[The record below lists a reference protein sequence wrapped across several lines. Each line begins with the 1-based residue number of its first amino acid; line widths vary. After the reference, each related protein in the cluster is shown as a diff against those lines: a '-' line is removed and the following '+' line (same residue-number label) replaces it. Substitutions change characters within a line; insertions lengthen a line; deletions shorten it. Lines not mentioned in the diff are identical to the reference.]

1 MKKNYLLILTFLWLS
16 ATSVAFS
23 NNDKNT
29 LGAKSAAMGNVSVT
43 FADAFSVF
51 SNQAGL
57 ARLENMTLGVYG
69 ENRFLVQDL
78 GHYGIGFALPTKSGT
93 FGLGINYF
101 GGSLY
106 NETKVNLA
114 YGRNLFEKLSIGV
127 EFDFMSINVSEFGSK
142 SALTFGLGAIYNLT
156 PEFTVASHIYNP
168 LRIKLSD
175 NESDLLPTTL
185 KLGVAF
191 EPSEKITL
199 IAETEKTLT
208 QPAMAKVG
216 LEYRLVEKFYLRA
229 GVGTQPTA
237 MSFGVGLNLNSI
249 NIDLSASYH
258 QTLGYS
264 PQISFIWQK
273 KAAKA
278 EESNDNL

>member
-1 MKKNYLLILTFLWLS
+1 MKKSYFFILTFLWLIAAS
-16 ATSVAFS
+16 LAFA

-29 LGAKSAAMGNVSVT
+29 LGARSAAMANVSVT

-57 ARLENMTLGVYG
+57 ARLEGMTLGVYA

-78 GHYGIGFALPTKSGT
+78 GQYAVGFALPTKSGT

-106 NETKVNLA
+106 NETKINLA
-114 YGRNLFEKLSIGV
+114 YGRNLFEKLAVGV

-142 SALTFGLGAIYNLT
+142 SAITFGLGAIYNLT
-156 PEFTVASHIYNP
+156 PEFTIGGHIYNP
-168 LRIKLSD
+168 LRLKLTD
-175 NESDLLPTTL
+175 DEADLLPTTIKFGL
-185 KLGVAF
+185 AF
-191 EPSEKITL
+191 QPAKKITL
-199 IAETEKTLT
+199 IAESEKTLM
-208 QPAMAKVG
+208 QPAMFKVG
-216 LEYRLVEKFYLRA
+216 LEYRIIEKLYLRG

-237 MSFGVGLNLNSI
+237 MSFGIGLNLNSI

-264 PQISFIWQK
+264 PQISFVWQK
-273 KAAKA
+273 K
-278 EESNDNL
+278 

>member
-1 MKKNYLLILTFLWLS
+1 MKKNYFLILILLCLGAS
-16 ATSVAFS
+16 SLAFA

-29 LGAKSAAMGNVSVT
+29 LGAKSAAMANVSVT
-43 FADAFSVF
+43 FSDAFSVF

-57 ARLENMTLGVYG
+57 ARLEGMSLGVYA
-69 ENRFLVQDL
+69 ENRILVQDL
-78 GHYGIGFALPTKSGT
+78 GQYAVGFALPTKSGT

-106 NETKVNLA
+106 NETKINLA

-142 SALTFGLGAIYNLT
+142 SALTFGLGAMYNLT
-156 PEFTVASHIYNP
+156 PEFTIGGHVYNP
-168 LRIKLSD
+168 LRIKLTD
-175 NESDLLPTTL
+175 NEADLLPTTV
-185 KLGVAF
+185 KLGFAF

-199 IAETEKTLT
+199 VGETEKTLM
-208 QPAMAKVG
+208 QPAMFKVG
-216 LEYRLVEKFYLRA
+216 LEYRIIEKLYLRG

-237 MSFGVGLNLNSI
+237 MSFGIGLNLNSI
-249 NIDLSASYH
+249 KMDLSASYH

-273 KAAKA
+273 K
-278 EESNDNL
+278 